1 MKLHDDIHNYFEK
14 LVVDDIAKRNLE
26 SVYNEDIMAD
36 LCCTVLNQ
44 LPARYIRYDVDM
56 EFYLPQSE
64 RMLMEQQVQT
74 AIDVAITQVSKKKE
88 LNNESWIGGCAKS
101 Y

>member
-1 MKLHDDIHNYFEK
+1 MKLHDDIHNYVEK

-56 EFYLPQSE
+56 EIYLPQSE

-88 LNNESWIGGCAKS
+88 LNNES
-101 Y
+101 

>member
-44 LPARYIRYDVDM
+44 LPARYIRYYVDM

-88 LNNESWIGGCAKS
+88 LNNES
-101 Y
+101 

>member
-88 LNNESWIGGCAKS
+88 LNNDS
-101 Y
+101 